1 MGYRDQKAKV
11 TNKMQ
16 RIKRIALAVGAFL
29 LVGLLIFSFFYP
41 PNSWKYYFDLP
52 KVGKRQ
58 TNEMRVHFLDVGQGD
73 CILIELPDGKVMLV
87 DGGGGGAKTEKTV
100 LRYMNAL
107 KIDTIDH
114 LLITCT
120 DNDHSGAIGEVARMK
135 KVLNAYLPTTSN
147 IESGCYAAAY
157 AELSREDCTL
167 IKTDRTIDLSQDG
180 AASYTLSFLYPYMEA
195 LEEEEDEG
203 SAVFWLDYMGVS
215 FLFTGDA
222 TSAVEETLIR
232 DDEYGFFK
240 EKKVELSSTE
250 ILKVAHHGSGASS
263 SLPFL
268 NHLNLQTAII
278 SCGKD
283 NAYGHPA
290 DAVVDKLQIVGADV
304 YRTDESGHIIV
315 TVKEDGTYFVE
326 RVKS

>member
-11 TNKMQ
+11 TDKIQ
-16 RIKRIALAVGAFL
+16 RIKRIALSFGVFL

-41 PNSWKYYFDLP
+41 PNSWKYYFHLP

-58 TNEMRVHFLDVGQGD
+58 QNEMRVHFLDVGQGD

-87 DGGGGGAKTEKTV
+87 DGGGSGAKTEKTV

-107 KIDTIDH
+107 KIDVIDH
-114 LLITCT
+114 LLITHT

-147 IESGCYAAAY
+147 IEGGCYAAAY
-157 AELSREDCTL
+157 AELSKKECEL
-167 IKTDRTIDLSQDG
+167 FKTDRSLNLSQDG
-180 AASYTLSFLYPYMEA
+180 ATPYTLSCLYPYMEN
-195 LEEEEDEG
+195 LEEENED

-222 TSAVEETLIR
+222 SSEVEEVLVR
-232 DDEYGFFK
+232 DDEYGFLK

-250 ILKVAHHGSGASS
+250 ILKVAHHGSVNSS
-263 SLPFL
+263 SLEFL
-268 NHLNLQTAII
+268 NYLNLQTAVI

-290 DAVVDKLQIVGADV
+290 DSVLDKLQIVGADV
-304 YRTDESGHIIV
+304 YRTDEDGHIIV
-315 TVKEDGTYFVE
+315 TVKEDGSYFVE

>member
-11 TNKMQ
+11 TDKIQ
-16 RIKRIALAVGAFL
+16 RIKRIALSFGVFL

-41 PNSWKYYFDLP
+41 PNSWKYYFHLP

-58 TNEMRVHFLDVGQGD
+58 QNEMRVHFLDVGQGD

-87 DGGGGGAKTEKTV
+87 DGGGSGAKTEKTV

-107 KIDTIDH
+107 KIDVIDH
-114 LLITCT
+114 LLITHT

-147 IESGCYAAAY
+147 IEGGCYAAAY
-157 AELSREDCTL
+157 AELSKKECELFETNRAL
-167 IKTDRTIDLSQDG
+167 NLSQDG
-180 AASYTLSFLYPYMEA
+180 ATPYTLSFLYPYMEN
-195 LEEEEDEG
+195 LEEENEG

-222 TSAVEETLIR
+222 SSEVEEVLVR
-232 DDEYGFFK
+232 DDEYGFLK

-250 ILKVAHHGSGASS
+250 ILKVAHHGSVNSS
-263 SLPFL
+263 SLEFL
-268 NHLNLQTAII
+268 NYLNLQTAVI

-290 DAVVDKLQIVGADV
+290 DSVLDKLQIVGSDV
-304 YRTDESGHIIV
+304 YRTDEDGHIIV
-315 TVKEDGTYFVE
+315 TVKEDGSYFVE